1 MDFLKKIK
9 LSQYNTI
16 GLLSFILTFIG
27 LIYLGR
33 VDKFCH
39 LIFMVSYSLQI
50 YLFYKQK
57 QYFLIMQMTTLF
69 IFSVVNYSMWMN
81 KGL

>member
-1 MDFLKKIK
+1 VDFLTKFK

-16 GLLSFILTFIG
+16 GLISFVLTFIG

-33 VDKFCH
+33 VDKICH

-69 IFSVVNYSMWMN
+69 LFSIANYSMWLD